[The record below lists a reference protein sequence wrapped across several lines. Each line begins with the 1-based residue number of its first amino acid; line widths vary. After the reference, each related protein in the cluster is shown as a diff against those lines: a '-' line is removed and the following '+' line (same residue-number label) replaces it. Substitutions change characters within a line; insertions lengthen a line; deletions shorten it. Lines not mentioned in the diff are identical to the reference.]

1 MPDKTDLLNK
11 LFSEKF
17 PKNFTVRDLDNLM
30 NKCDYFPDSTAG
42 GALAWDVIIMPTAH
56 TAV

>member
-11 LFSEKF
+11 LYSEKF

-30 NKCDYFPDSTAG
+30 SKCDCTRFNAG
-42 GALAWDVIIMPTAH
+42 GALA
-56 TAV
+56 